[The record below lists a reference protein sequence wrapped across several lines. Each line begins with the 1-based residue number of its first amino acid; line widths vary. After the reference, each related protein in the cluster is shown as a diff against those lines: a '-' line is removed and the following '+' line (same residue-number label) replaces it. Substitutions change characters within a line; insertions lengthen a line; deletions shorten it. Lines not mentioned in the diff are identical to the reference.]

1 MNFTYEAMNNQGA
14 SIKGLVEAATKA
26 EAIALVEE
34 KGYTVARLSEVK
46 SKGALRLKFLER
58 VTIKDLVAFYR
69 QLSLMISSDIP
80 IVQALKI
87 LSTQEMKN
95 VKMREILVDVYENV
109 NEGMKCSD
117 ALARWSEVFGDFY
130 IYMIRSGEASGKFNE
145 VLDYLADQQEKDY
158 EFRSKI
164 KGAMSYPIFILAALL
179 IMGSIMMIFV
189 IPKLTAML
197 IESGIELPI
206 TTRFLIFTS
215 NTLKQFWYLIFIGI
229 AGGLVGFRLF
239 ITKHKT
245 GRRLWH
251 RAVLL
256 IPSFGPNLIQK
267 TYLVRMTKSL
277 ALLIIGG
284 VPLTEA
290 IEIAASV
297 VGNVHYEAM
306 LKHTAEEVRDG
317 NTIGSV
323 FVKYPRLVPDMLSQ
337 MTTIGE
343 QTGKVDQV
351 FEKIGNFYTKEVT
364 NTVENI
370 SKIIEPVIMLL
381 MGAAVGF
388 LVLAIMVP
396 MFKASQAV

>member
-1 MNFTYEAMNNQGA
+1 MNFTYEATNNQGVT
-14 SIKGLVEAATKA
+14 IKGLVEAPTKT

-34 KGYTVARLSEVK
+34 KGHTVIRLSEQK
-46 SKGALRLKFLER
+46 PKGPRIRFLER
-58 VTIKDLVAFYR
+58 ITTKDMVAFYR
-69 QLSLMISSDIP
+69 QLALMMSSDIP

-87 LSTQEMKN
+87 LATQGTKN
-95 VKMREILVDVYENV
+95 LKMHDILVDVYENV
-109 NEGMKCSD
+109 NEGMKFSD
-117 ALARWSEVFGDFY
+117 ALARWNAIFGDFY

-158 EFRSKI
+158 EFRAKI
-164 KGAMSYPIFILAALL
+164 KGAMSYPIFIIIALF
-179 IMGSIMMIFV
+179 IMGFIMMIFV

-197 IESGIELPI
+197 IESGVPLPL

-215 NTLKQFWYLIFIGI
+215 DTLKRFWYLILLGI
-229 AGGLVGFRLF
+229 AGAFFVFRFLA
-239 ITKHKT
+239 TKQPT
-245 GRRLWH
+245 GKRIWH
-251 RAVLL
+251 RAVML
-256 IPSFGPNLIQK
+256 IPNIGPNLIQK

-277 ALLIIGG
+277 ALLIVGG

-297 VGNVHYEAM
+297 VGNVHYEEM
-306 LKHTAEEVRDG
+306 LKKTAEKVRDG

-323 FVKYPRLVPDMLSQ
+323 FSEYPDLVPDMLAQ

-351 FEKIGNFYTKEVT
+351 FDKIGNFYTKEVT
-364 NTVENI
+364 NVVENI
-370 SKIIEPVIMLL
+370 SKIIEPVIMLV
-381 MGAAVGF
+381 MGGAVGF
-388 LVLAIMVP
+388 LVISIMMP

>member
-1 MNFTYEAMNNQGA
+1 MNFSYEALNNQGA
-14 SIKGLVEAATKA
+14 VIKGIVEALTKT
-26 EAIALVEE
+26 EAIALIEE
-34 KGYTVARLSEVK
+34 KGFTVARLSELK
-46 SKGALRLKFLER
+46 TKTALRLKFLER
-58 VTIKDLVAFYR
+58 VTVKDMVAFYR

-87 LSTQEMKN
+87 ISTQQMKN
-95 VKMREILVDVYENV
+95 LKMREILSDVYENV

-117 ALARWSEVFGDFY
+117 ALARYSSVFGDFY
-130 IYMIRSGEASGKFNE
+130 IYMIKSGEASGKFNE

-164 KGAMSYPIFILAALL
+164 KGAMTYPIFILTAILL
-179 IMGSIMMIFV
+179 MGFIMMIFV

-197 IESGIELPI
+197 VESGIPLPI

-215 NTLKQFWYLIFIGI
+215 DTIKNFWYLILTGI
-229 AGGLVGFRLF
+229 VGAVVGFRLLV
-239 ITKHKT
+239 TKNKT
-245 GRRLWH
+245 GRNLWH
-251 RAVLL
+251 RAVML
-256 IPSFGPNLIQK
+256 IPNFGPNLVQK

-290 IEIAASV
+290 IQITSSV
-297 VGNVHYEAM
+297 VGNVHYQAM
-306 LKHTAEEVRDG
+306 LKETAEAVKDG

-323 FVKYPRLVPDMLSQ
+323 FAKYPYLVPDMLTQ
-337 MTTIGE
+337 MTAIGE

-351 FEKIGNFYTKEVT
+351 FDKIGNFYTKEVT

-370 SKIIEPVIMLL
+370 TKIIEPVIMLL
-381 MGAAVGF
+381 MGGAVGF
-388 LVLAIMVP
+388 LVISIMMP
-396 MFKASQAV
+396 MFQASQAV